1 MNTDWIFDVILRII
15 MSSYILSLGKKKKKK
30 KSKKHSSDSD
40 SSSQLVGG
48 RKARRR
54 LRRAAEILS
63 DPPAW
68 IGMTTADIH
77 AERERLFE
85 HLNVRKTFF
94 EKFFGQTYIF

>member
-1 MNTDWIFDVILRII
+1 